1 MTTLQKIEKQGYKVK
16 PLVYNLNGVFK
27 IGSFAAIK
35 DSRIITRSKIS
46 LLYKAITKTNQ
57 SNN

>member
-16 PLVYNLNGVFK
+16 PCVYNLNGVFK
-27 IGSFAAIK
+27 IGAFAAIK

-46 LLYKAITKTNQ
+46 LLYKAIKKGN
-57 SNN
+57 